1 MTTLSKKEKKRVRKF
16 VQTINTQIQCEK
28 NRSLEKFLL
37 SHIDF
42 VKDFTLP
49 YKSDTNK
56 LSKAKEPN
64 EIIAYGFSDLF
75 CIVKEDLFGIKEY
88 KEIDEKSVEMVEKC
102 HEEFEKQYPLFT
114 MYDVSDAIV
123 QDMQESQSEVYK
135 KTLQQLL
142 KKIDDIREA
151 LKRRHNIKREL
162 TKIEWC
168 FIKINLA
175 VTLISLNNTSA
186 YKKLEKLETKV
197 QKSCKK
203 LLKNAKKHD
212 EAVSQL
218 DFLEIEE

>member
-16 VQTINTQIQCEK
+16 VQMINTQIEEEK
-28 NRSLEKFLL
+28 EKSLQKFLL

-42 VKDFTLP
+42 IKDFTLP
-49 YKSDTNK
+49 YESDTNN
-56 LSKAKEPN
+56 LSQATELD
-64 EIIAYGFSDLF
+64 EILISGLSDLF

-88 KEIDEKSVEMVEKC
+88 KEIDEKSVKMVEKC
-102 HEEFEKQYPLFT
+102 HKEFEKQYPLFT

-142 KKIDDIREA
+142 KKIDEIRKA
-151 LKRRHNIKREL
+151 LQRRHNIKREL

-168 FIKINLA
+168 FIRINLA

-203 LLKNAKKHD
+203 LLKNAKKYD
-212 EAVSQL
+212 KAVSQL